1 MSYSISNAV
10 ADPRPN
16 RRILLI
22 LLVICVAP
30 FVASYLA
37 YYVWKPSQA
46 KTHGDLL
53 QIRPL
58 PSQPLVDAE
67 GGQGGLAAVKGKWLL
82 LMVDGGACSRGCQD
96 KLYMMRQLRLAQGKE
111 MDRVERAWLMTDGA
125 SAAATETMQGVRR
138 WQGAGSALLRA
149 LPVAAGAHVEDYI
162 YVVDPLGNQV
172 LRYGQTHNPTLV
184 IRELT
189 KLLKNNEA
197 LG

>member
-1 MSYSISNAV
+1 M

-22 LLVICVAP
+22 LLLVCIAP
-30 FVASYLA
+30 FAASYLA

-53 QIRPL
+53 QTRPL
-58 PSQPLVDAE
+58 PAHVLPDVA
-67 GGQGGLAAVKGKWLL
+67 GRPGGLAAVKGRWVL
-82 LMVDGGACSRGCQD
+82 LMADGGACARRCQD

-111 MDRVERAWLMTDGA
+111 LDRIERVWLVADSAPA
-125 SAAATETMQGVRR
+125 SEPDMAEGVRR
-138 WQGAGSALLRA
+138 WRAADSALLRE
-149 LPVAAGAHVEDYI
+149 LPVPAGERVEDYI
-162 YVVDPLGNQV
+162 YVIDPLGNQV
-172 LRYGQTHNPTLV
+172 LRYSPMHNPTQI